1 MLGVRD
7 VRRVAWRRLH
17 APQHYLGYLT
27 ITDDVIG
34 LSGREEPTGIGVSMS
49 IPRNALT
56 RMHSGTLPEEQLAGE
71 STVVLEVADGV
82 PIVVRPVGTND
93 LGLESL
99 ARKLRSV
106 IELNPKAG
114 RAPARSARP
123 RPGWTGRASA

>member
-1 MLGVRD
+1 MLGIRD

-27 ITDDVIG
+27 ITDDMIG
-34 LSGREEPTGIGVSMS
+34 LSGREEPTGIGVSLS
-49 IPRNALT
+49 IPCEAVT
-56 RMHSGTLPEEQLAGE
+56 RMHAGTLPEEQLAGE

-82 PIVVRPVGTND
+82 PIVVRPVGTDD
-93 LGLESL
+93 LGLEAL
-99 ARKLRSV
+99 ARKLRSA

-114 RAPARSARP
+114 RAQGRSARL

>member
-27 ITDDVIG
+27 ITDDMIG
-34 LSGREEPTGIGVSMS
+34 LSGREEPTGIGVSLS
-49 IPRNALT
+49 IPCDAVL
-56 RMHSGTLPEEQLAGE
+56 RMHAGTATEEQLAGE
-71 STVVLEVADGV
+71 ATVVLEVADGV
-82 PIVVRPVGTND
+82 PIILRPVGTDD
-93 LGLESL
+93 LGLEAL
-99 ARKLRSV
+99 ARKLRSA

-114 RAPARSARP
+114 RARARSARP